1 MEYLCDKKKCGAKTL
16 FATHYHELSELQGH
30 LEGVV
35 NYCVA
40 VKEMGEEVLFLR
52 KIRPGGAD
60 KSFGIY
66 VARQAGVPGSV
77 VARAQQIEKR
87 LEVQNSDQNSLG
99 QNILTAEKAKQRQV
113 DLMHVPETE
122 FIDEIRAMD
131 VLAMTPMDALNA
143 LFLIREKALKL

>member
-1 MEYLCDKKKCGAKTL
+1 M
-16 FATHYHELSELQGH
+16 
-30 LEGVV
+30 
-35 NYCVA
+35 
-40 VKEMGEEVLFLR
+40 LFLR

-66 VARQAGVPGSV
+66 VARLAGVPNSV

-99 QNILTAEKAKQRQV
+99 QNILTAEKGKQRQV

-122 FIDEIRAMD
+122 FIEEIRGMD